1 MTEKGG
7 EGGIEKRKIDREGRE
22 GGIEKRKIDREG
34 RGEKGKKVRRDDT
47 ATPPTH
53 IPYYTEY
60 ARFFQLDY

>member
-7 EGGIEKRKIDREGRE
+7 EGGIEN
-22 GGIEKRKIDREG
+22 RKIDREG

>member
-7 EGGIEKRKIDREGRE
+7 K

-47 ATPPTH
+47 ATPSTH
-53 IPYYTEY
+53 ILYYTEY
-60 ARFFQLDY
+60 TRFLQLDY